1 MILMI
6 GQIGFTNTRPEPTL
20 GNVALNAF
28 MMILVISLLTFM
40 DIVYMVDGLI
50 LVQRSF
56 LGLMMSQFTT
66 RLV

>member
-1 MILMI
+1 MI
-6 GQIGFTNTRPEPTL
+6 GQIGFTNMKPEPTQ
-20 GNVALNAF
+20 GSAALNVF
-28 MMILVISLLTFM
+28 MTILVISLLTFM

-50 LVQRSF
+50 LEQRSF